1 MVCLDTDVIVAL
13 LRGDERALE
22 IIDRLQKSNGVLKTT
37 AITVYELIKGASISA
52 INDDTRLVMELL

>member
-13 LRGDERALE
+13 LRGDKKALE
-22 IIDRLQKSNGVLKTT
+22 IVDRLQKSNGVLKTT

-52 INDDTRLVMELL
+52 IK